1 LPVVI
6 AAMIFTGLVG
16 IMGWAFHRLTMGELE
31 PVGPRQLSLSQW
43 ESLQWA
49 VSKEGQ
55 LARNLIRWNETNL
68 YECRAG

>member
-1 LPVVI
+1 
-6 AAMIFTGLVG
+6 MIFTGLVG